1 MYNDIYKSMKGNGK
15 MIKEKLS
22 KMNWIAICLFSFMG
36 GVAWNIENMYFN
48 TFLYN
53 SVYAN
58 ASEAAMAGTMAPT
71 TAISRMVALSAIAAV
86 LTTFIMGTLS
96 DKMKNRKM
104 FISVGYILWGI
115 VTALFGFITRDNV
128 ASLLGLTDEA
138 VILTTTVWIVIA
150 MDVIMTFMGSTSNDA
165 AFNAWVTDITTPKV
179 RPTIETALTFV
190 GFLSVAVVMG
200 VGSLAQSGTVSYQ
213 AFFMGL
219 GLVVSAC
226 GVVGLFIIKNPKI
239 ISKENEVSS
248 SYWADL
254 FYGFRPSVIKENAR
268 LYLALLAIG
277 FSSISYQVFFPYLLV
292 YLQYVVIPDNGDNL
306 ITTSVIVTAAIVV
319 VALVVGM
326 VVLLKLAGKNK
337 ALALV
342 PSVILATAGLLLL
355 STSTN
360 IHIILIGVVP
370 ALVGNLVITI
380 QLNAA
385 IKDFIPQGKAGLFQ
399 GIRMIF
405 VVLLPMIIGP
415 ALGDLACRNSA
426 ITYANEYGV
435 ETIVPSSSM
444 FLYAAIVAIFAI
456 IPMIMLIKKGFKVE
470 ESEQ

>member
-1 MYNDIYKSMKGNGK
+1 

-22 KMNWIAICLFSFMG
+22 KKSWFTICLFSFMG
-36 GVAWNIENMYFN
+36 GIAWNIENMYFN

-58 ASEAAMAGTMAPT
+58 ASEAAMAGSMAPT

-96 DKMKNRKM
+96 DKMKNRKF

-115 VTALFGFITRDNV
+115 VTALFGFITRDNI

-138 VILTTTVWIVIA
+138 LILTTTVWVVIA
-150 MDVIMTFMGSTSNDA
+150 MDVVMTFMGSTSNDA
-165 AFNAWVTDITTPKV
+165 AFNAWVTDITTPKI

-190 GFLSVAVVMG
+190 GFLSVAAVMG
-200 VGSLAQSGTVSYQ
+200 VGSLAQSGTVTYQ
-213 AFFMGL
+213 AFFLVL
-219 GLVVSAC
+219 GLIVALC
-226 GVVGLFIIKNPKI
+226 GVAGLFLIKNPEYP
-239 ISKENEVSS
+239 SKENEVSS

-254 FYGFRPSVIKENAR
+254 FYGFRPSVIKNNVR
-268 LYLALLAIG
+268 LYLTLFAIG
-277 FSSISYQVFFPYLLV
+277 FSSIAYQVFFPYLLV

-306 ITTSVIVTAAIVV
+306 ITTSVIITAAIVI
-319 VALVVGM
+319 VALIAGF
-326 VVLLKLAGKNK
+326 VVLLKVSAKNK
-337 ALALV
+337 AFGLV
-342 PSVILATAGLLLL
+342 PCMILQTAGLLLL
-355 STSTN
+355 STSTD
-360 IHIILIGVVP
+360 IKVILIGVVP
-370 ALVGNLVITI
+370 TLVGNLVMGI

-385 IKDFIPQGKAGLFQ
+385 IKDFIPKGKAGLFQ

-405 VVLLPMIIGP
+405 TVLLPMVIGP

-426 ITYANEYGV
+426 ITYANEFGV

-444 FLYAAIVAIFAI
+444 FLYAAIVSVLVV
-456 IPMIMLIKKGFKVE
+456 IPMIFLIKKGFKVE
-470 ESEQ
+470 E

>member
-1 MYNDIYKSMKGNGK
+1 

-22 KMNWIAICLFSFMG
+22 KKSWFTICLFSFMG
-36 GVAWNIENMYFN
+36 GIAWNIENMYFN

-58 ASEAAMAGTMAPT
+58 ASEAAMAGSMAPT

-96 DKMKNRKM
+96 DKMKNRKF

-115 VTALFGFITRDNV
+115 VTALFGFITRDNI

-138 VILTTTVWIVIA
+138 LILTTTVWVVIA

-165 AFNAWVTDITTPKV
+165 DFNAWVTDITTPKI

-190 GFLSVAVVMG
+190 GFLSVAAVMG
-200 VGSLAQSGTVSYQ
+200 VGSLAQSGTVTYQ
-213 AFFMGL
+213 AFFLVL
-219 GLVVSAC
+219 GLIVALC
-226 GVVGLFIIKNPKI
+226 GVAGLFLIKNPEYP
-239 ISKENEVSS
+239 SKENEVSS

-254 FYGFRPSVIKENAR
+254 FYGFRPSVIKNNVR
-268 LYLALLAIG
+268 LYLALFAIG
-277 FSSISYQVFFPYLLV
+277 FSSIAYQVFFPYLLV

-306 ITTSVIVTAAIVV
+306 ITTSVIITAALVI
-319 VALVVGM
+319 VALIAGFVI
-326 VVLLKLAGKNK
+326 LLKVSAKNK
-337 ALALV
+337 AFGLV
-342 PSVILATAGLLLL
+342 PCMILQTAGLLLL
-355 STSTN
+355 STSTD
-360 IHIILIGVVP
+360 IKVILIGVVP
-370 ALVGNLVITI
+370 TLVGNLVMGI

-405 VVLLPMIIGP
+405 TVLLPMVIGP

-426 ITYANEYGV
+426 ITYANEFGV

-444 FLYAAIVAIFAI
+444 FLYAAIVSVFVV
-456 IPMIMLIKKGFKVE
+456 IPMIFLIKKGFKVE
-470 ESEQ
+470 E

>member
-1 MYNDIYKSMKGNGK
+1 

-22 KMNWIAICLFSFMG
+22 KKSWFTICLFSFMG
-36 GVAWNIENMYFN
+36 GIAWNIENMYFN

-58 ASEAAMAGTMAPT
+58 ASEAAMAGAMAPT

-96 DKMKNRKM
+96 DKMKNRKL

-115 VTALFGFITRDNV
+115 VTALFGFITTDNV
-128 ASLLGLTDEA
+128 AGLLGLTDEA
-138 VILTTTVWIVIA
+138 LTLTTTVWIVIA

-165 AFNAWVTDITTPKV
+165 AFNAWVTDITTPKI
-179 RPTIETALTFV
+179 RPKIETALTFV
-190 GFLSVAVVMG
+190 GFLSVAAVMG
-200 VGSLAQSGTVSYQ
+200 VGSLAQSGAVTYK
-213 AFFMGL
+213 AFFGVL
-219 GLVVSAC
+219 GLVVTAC
-226 GVVGLFIIKNPKI
+226 GIAGLFLIKNPVY

-248 SYWADL
+248 SYWSDL

-268 LYLALLAIG
+268 LYLTLLCIG
-277 FSSISYQVFFPYLLV
+277 FSSIAYQVFFPYLLV

-319 VALVVGM
+319 VALIAGFVI
-326 VVLLKLAGKNK
+326 LLKASAKNK
-337 ALALV
+337 AYGLV
-342 PSVILATAGLLLL
+342 PCTILQTLGLLLL
-355 STSTN
+355 STSTD
-360 IHIILIGVVP
+360 IKVILIGIVP
-370 ALVGNLVITI
+370 TLVGNLVMGI

-385 IKDFIPQGKAGLFQ
+385 IKDFIPKGKAGLFQ

-405 VVLLPMIIGP
+405 TVLLPMVIGP

-444 FLYAAIVAIFAI
+444 FLYAAAVSVFVVIPLIF
-456 IPMIMLIKKGFKVE
+456 LIKKGFKVE
-470 ESEQ
+470 EE

>member
-1 MYNDIYKSMKGNGK
+1 

-22 KMNWIAICLFSFMG
+22 KKSWFTICLFSFMG
-36 GVAWNIENMYFN
+36 GIAWNIENMYFN

-58 ASEAAMAGTMAPT
+58 ASEAAMAGSMAPT

-96 DKMKNRKM
+96 DKMKNRKF

-115 VTALFGFITRDNV
+115 VTALFGFITRDNI

-138 VILTTTVWIVIA
+138 LILTTTVWVVIV
-150 MDVIMTFMGSTSNDA
+150 MDIIMTFMGSTSNDA
-165 AFNAWVTDITTPKV
+165 AFNAWVTDITTPKI

-190 GFLSVAVVMG
+190 GFLSVAAVMG
-200 VGSLAQSGTVSYQ
+200 VGSLAQSGTVTYQ
-213 AFFMGL
+213 AFFLIL
-219 GLVVSAC
+219 GLIVALC
-226 GVVGLFIIKNPKI
+226 GVAGLFLIKNPEYP
-239 ISKENEVSS
+239 SKENEVSS

-254 FYGFRPSVIKENAR
+254 FYGFRPSVIKNNVR
-268 LYLALLAIG
+268 LYLALFAIG
-277 FSSISYQVFFPYLLV
+277 FSSIAYQVFFPYLLV

-306 ITTSVIVTAAIVV
+306 ITTSVIITAAIVI
-319 VALVVGM
+319 VALIAGF
-326 VVLLKLAGKNK
+326 VVLLKVSAKNK
-337 ALALV
+337 AFGLV
-342 PSVILATAGLLLL
+342 PCMILQTAGLLLL
-355 STSTN
+355 STSTD
-360 IHIILIGVVP
+360 IKIILIGVVP
-370 ALVGNLVITI
+370 TLVGNLVMGI

-405 VVLLPMIIGP
+405 TVLLPMVIGP

-426 ITYANEYGV
+426 ITYANEFGV

-444 FLYAAIVAIFAI
+444 FLYAAIVSVFVV
-456 IPMIMLIKKGFKVE
+456 IPMIFLIKKGFKVE
-470 ESEQ
+470 EE

>member
-1 MYNDIYKSMKGNGK
+1 

-22 KMNWIAICLFSFMG
+22 KKSWFTICLFSFMG
-36 GVAWNIENMYFN
+36 GIAWNIENMYFN

-86 LTTFIMGTLS
+86 LTTFVMGTLS
-96 DKMKNRKM
+96 DKMKNRKF

-115 VTALFGFITRDNV
+115 VTALFGFITRDNI

-138 VILTTTVWIVIA
+138 LILTTTVWVVIV

-165 AFNAWVTDITTPKV
+165 AFNAWVTDITTPKI

-190 GFLSVAVVMG
+190 GFLSVAAVMG
-200 VGSLAQSGTVSYQ
+200 VGSLAQSGTVTYQ
-213 AFFMGL
+213 AFFLVL
-219 GLVVSAC
+219 GLIVALC
-226 GVVGLFIIKNPKI
+226 GVAGLFLIKNPEYP
-239 ISKENEVSS
+239 SKENEVSS

-254 FYGFRPSVIKENAR
+254 FYGFRPSVIKNNVR
-268 LYLALLAIG
+268 LYLALFAIG
-277 FSSISYQVFFPYLLV
+277 FSSIAYQIFFPYLLV

-306 ITTSVIVTAAIVV
+306 ITTSVIITATIVI
-319 VALVVGM
+319 VALIAGF
-326 VVLLKLAGKNK
+326 VVLLKVSAKNK
-337 ALALV
+337 AFGLV
-342 PSVILATAGLLLL
+342 PCMILQTAGLLLL
-355 STSTN
+355 STSTD
-360 IHIILIGVVP
+360 IKVILIGVVP
-370 ALVGNLVITI
+370 TLVGNLVMGI

-405 VVLLPMIIGP
+405 TVLLPMVIGP

-426 ITYANEYGV
+426 ITYANEFGV

-444 FLYAAIVAIFAI
+444 FLYAAIVSVFVV
-456 IPMIMLIKKGFKVE
+456 IPMIFLIKKGFKVE
-470 ESEQ
+470 EE

>member
-1 MYNDIYKSMKGNGK
+1 

-22 KMNWIAICLFSFMG
+22 KKSWFTICLFSFMG
-36 GVAWNIENMYFN
+36 GIAWNIENMYFN

-58 ASEAAMAGTMAPT
+58 ASEAAMAGSMAPT

-96 DKMKNRKM
+96 DKMRNRKF

-115 VTALFGFITRDNV
+115 VTALFGFITTDNV

-165 AFNAWVTDITTPKV
+165 AFNAWLTDITTPKI

-190 GFLSVAVVMG
+190 GFLSVAAVMG
-200 VGSLAQSGTVSYQ
+200 VGSLAQSGTVTYQ
-213 AFFMGL
+213 AFFLVL
-219 GLVVSAC
+219 GLIVALC
-226 GVVGLFIIKNPKI
+226 GVAGLFLIKNPEYP
-239 ISKENEVSS
+239 SKENEVSS

-254 FYGFRPSVIKENAR
+254 FYGFRPSVIKNNVR
-268 LYLALLAIG
+268 LYLALFAIG
-277 FSSISYQVFFPYLLV
+277 FSSIAYQVFFPYLLV

-306 ITTSVIVTAAIVV
+306 ITTSVIITAALVI
-319 VALVVGM
+319 VALIAGF
-326 VVLLKLAGKNK
+326 VVLLKVSAKNK
-337 ALALV
+337 AFGLV
-342 PSVILATAGLLLL
+342 PCMILQTAGLLLL
-355 STSTN
+355 STSTD
-360 IHIILIGVVP
+360 IKVILIGVVP
-370 ALVGNLVITI
+370 TLVGNLVMGI

-405 VVLLPMIIGP
+405 TVLLPMVIGP

-426 ITYANEYGV
+426 ITYANEFGV

-444 FLYAAIVAIFAI
+444 FLYAAIVSVFVV
-456 IPMIMLIKKGFKVE
+456 IPMIFLIKKGFKVE
-470 ESEQ
+470 DAE